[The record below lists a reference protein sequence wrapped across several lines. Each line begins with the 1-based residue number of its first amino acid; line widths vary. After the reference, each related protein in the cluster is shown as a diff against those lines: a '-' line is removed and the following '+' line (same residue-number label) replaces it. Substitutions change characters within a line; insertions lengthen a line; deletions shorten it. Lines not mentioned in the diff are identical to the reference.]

1 LERFAGAVAKTLGLP
16 AAMVNEEEV
25 QEFLISLQMKLSK
38 VCSLVQNLQAGCM
51 LLSDVIDVN
60 LRPKPEQI
68 QQFFMVM
75 EIYGSGTE
83 LSLQHSESDNLIVL
97 RKKSLS
103 VLAEIQTKL
112 DKKILKLTALFQAS
126 EQVVKENVP
135 ANASEK

>member
-1 LERFAGAVAKTLGLP
+1 
-16 AAMVNEEEV
+16 MINEEEV
-25 QEFLISLQMKLSK
+25 QVFLISLQIKLSK

-112 DKKILKLTALFQAS
+112 DKKILKLTALF
-126 EQVVKENVP
+126 
-135 ANASEK
+135 